1 MDFAATED
9 LGSRCCYCRGKGR
22 RGGAEEE
29 GGVRVGG
36 GVYVCWGLGQMEV
49 VLIWGG
55 EDS

>member
-1 MDFAATED
+1 VDFAATED

-29 GGVRVGG
+29 GGVLVGG

-55 EDS
+55 ENS